1 MSNPFDSH
9 GDEFSS
15 AFSSSVNE
23 SAELLKDNYESLLEM
38 SNKINSPKDDAKFR
52 QNIKTKIQFNIGLIK
67 DTQKSIEK
75 LYSLAKGQKDKT
87 KMVDK
92 YKEDFERFVQSFHQL
107 NNSVTQKL
115 ESTSVASSSS
125 HSSGKDGYYSNP
137 KSGNP
142 FDDDLESSENLLQRD
157 KQMQQM
163 SRFDIDAQ
171 DDLIQD
177 RDREIKHIQ
186 GQMRDVND
194 IFKSLAQLVEEQ
206 SEIVDHIQV
215 NISNANAN
223 VSAAVIDIT
232 DADKLQSGSNN
243 KLCILAI
250 IIIVILIVVVGG
262 LVAYFTLRSSGNN
275 NNSG

>member
-1 MSNPFDSH
+1 MSNPFDS
-9 GDEFSS
+9 DEF
-15 AFSSSVNE
+15 ATVFSNSVNE

-38 SNKINSPKDDAKFR
+38 GNKINSPKDDAKFR
-52 QNIKTKIQFNIGLIK
+52 QNIKTKIQFNVGLIK
-67 DTQKSIEK
+67 DTQKSIDK

-107 NNSVTQKL
+107 NNSITQKMD
-115 ESTSVASSSS
+115 SSSVS
-125 HSSGKDGYYSNP
+125 SVTRSSGKDGYYSNQ
-137 KSGNP
+137 SGNP
-142 FDDDLESSENLLQRD
+142 FDDDMESSENLLQRD

-163 SRFDIDAQ
+163 SRFDIDNQ
-171 DDLIQD
+171 DALIQD
-177 RDREIKHIQ
+177 RDREMKHIQ

-206 SEIVDHIQV
+206 GEIVDHIQV
-215 NISNANAN
+215 NISNANSN
-223 VSAAVIDIT
+223 VSAAVLDIT
-232 DADKLQSGSNN
+232 AADKLQTGSNN

-262 LVAYFTLRSSGNN
+262 LVAYFTLRNSGN
-275 NNSG
+275 SS